1 MIEFDEVSF
10 RDLEIPALKIPEG
23 VCAVFGPNGSGKS
36 TFLKL
41 LSGMELPEKG
51 SILIDGSAPRKTESG
66 YLSEFPDKNI
76 LFERVADEIAS
87 PLKFRHTGCEEIEE
101 TVNEVIEKL
110 GIARLYD
117 KNVKKLS
124 GGEKVLVELATAIVA
139 DPDLLILDEPDSHL
153 DPVTADEIFDI
164 ITGLDI
170 THVVFCTQNM
180 ERAGEIAGYAVYM
193 EDGRVAASGT
203 PASVFEE
210 LKGTCFYPDHLPA
223 GTG

>member
-1 MIEFDEVSF
+1 MIEFDDVSF
-10 RDLEIPALKIPEG
+10 RDLEIPHLKIPEG

-51 SILIDGSAPRKTESG
+51 SILIDGSVPRKTESG

-87 PLKFRHTGCEEIEE
+87 PLKFRHTDCSKTNEI
-101 TVNEVIEKL
+101 VNRVVEKL
-110 GIARLYD
+110 GITHLYN
-117 KNVKKLS
+117 KNIKKLS

-153 DPVTADEIFDI
+153 DPFTAGEIFGI
-164 ITGLDI
+164 ITELEI

-210 LKGTCFYPDHLPA
+210 LKGTCFYPENFPA

>member
-1 MIEFDEVSF
+1 MIEFDDVSF
-10 RDLEIPALKIPEG
+10 RDLEIPSLKIPEG

-51 SILIDGSAPRKTESG
+51 SILIDGSVPRKTESG

-87 PLKFRHTGCEEIEE
+87 PLKFRHTDCEETEE

-117 KNVKKLS
+117 KNLKKLS

-153 DPVTADEIFDI
+153 DPFTAGEIFDI
-164 ITGLDI
+164 ITCLDI
-170 THVVFCTQNM
+170 THVVFCTQDM

-193 EDGRVAASGT
+193 EDGRIAASGT

-210 LKGTCFYPDHLPA
+210 LKGTCFYPENFPA
-223 GTG
+223 GAE

>member
-1 MIEFDEVSF
+1 MIEFDDVSF
-10 RDLEIPALKIPEG
+10 RDLEIPHLKIPEG

-51 SILIDGSAPRKTESG
+51 SILIDGSVPRKTESG

-87 PLKFRHTGCEEIEE
+87 PLKFRHTDCSKTNEI
-101 TVNEVIEKL
+101 VNRVVEKL
-110 GIARLYD
+110 GITHLYN

-153 DPVTADEIFDI
+153 DPFTAGEIFGI
-164 ITGLDI
+164 ITELEI

-193 EDGRVAASGT
+193 EDGRIAASGT

-210 LKGTCFYPDHLPA
+210 LKGTFFYPENIPA